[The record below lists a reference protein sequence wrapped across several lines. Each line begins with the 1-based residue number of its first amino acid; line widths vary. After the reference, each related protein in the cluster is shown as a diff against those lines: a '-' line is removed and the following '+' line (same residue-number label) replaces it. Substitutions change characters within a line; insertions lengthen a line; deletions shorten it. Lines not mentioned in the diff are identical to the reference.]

1 MSDLYRFRIKSG
13 MTKLLGFALL
23 VGVILFGPKQIMA
36 NEGIVNMRGAG
47 VGSCFA
53 ASVYI
58 DGSYK
63 ILMTCREL
71 RIALSPEKNRYV
83 AWVEGEDAKQKRL
96 GEIVNGKLSTITDIK
111 FVKLF
116 VTSEEDSYGN
126 KPLGDVLL
134 TGGIEPID
142 FGKGVIATP
151 IVTPTPTISQA
162 TKTTTPKVTATP
174 KVTGTTTNSTSGLG
188 SALSTIFKIALF
200 GFGLL
205 LVVVGVFSFLQRRR
219 SL

>member
-1 MSDLYRFRIKSG
+1 MKRLIFG
-13 MTKLLGFALL
+13 LLGLALIFMVDTKVAL
-23 VGVILFGPKQIMA
+23 A
-36 NEGIVNMRGAG
+36 NEGVLNLRGAG
-47 VGSCFA
+47 AGSCFA

-63 ILMTCREL
+63 ILVTCRDL
-71 RIALSPEKNRYV
+71 RTALSPERNRYV
-83 AWVEGEDAKQKRL
+83 AWVEGEDLKQKRL

-111 FVKLF
+111 FTKIF
-116 VTSEEDSYGN
+116 ITSEEDSYGN

-134 TGGIEPID
+134 TGTIEPID
-142 FGKGVIATP
+142 FGKGIPAVP

-162 TKTTTPKVTATP
+162 AGVTPRATVTPKT
-174 KVTGTTTNSTSGLG
+174 STSSSSGLS

>member
-1 MSDLYRFRIKSG
+1 MKRLIFG
-13 MTKLLGFALL
+13 LLGLVFAFLVGTKLSY
-23 VGVILFGPKQIMA
+23 A

-53 ASVYI
+53 ASVFI
-58 DGSYK
+58 DGNYK
-63 ILMTCREL
+63 IIMTCREL

-83 AWVEGEDAKQKRL
+83 AWVEGEDGKQKRL
-96 GEIVNGKLSTITDIK
+96 GEIVNGKLSTISDIK
-111 FVKLF
+111 FVRLF
-116 VTSEEDSYGN
+116 VTSEEDGYGS
-126 KPLGDVLL
+126 KPTGDVLL

-142 FGKGVIATP
+142 FGKGIVTTP
-151 IVTPTPTISQA
+151 IVTPTPTVTQSSRYI
-162 TKTTTPKVTATP
+162 TPKATVTVKAT
-174 KVTGTTTNSTSGLG
+174 TSSTTSTSGLG